1 MERPSKKVTAD
12 MTTETPQLLVKLQ
25 ALLVQVSAL
34 TPADGTDL
42 VGREMQ
48 VMQQSL
54 RRLLRELGVLDSVD
68 SPE

>member
-12 MTTETPQLLVKLQ
+12 MAPDTPQLLVDLQ

-34 TPADGTDL
+34 TPADRTDL

-48 VMQQSL
+48 VMEQSL
-54 RRLLRELGVLDSVD
+54 RRLLRELGVLDCVD
-68 SPE
+68 STE

>member
-12 MTTETPQLLVKLQ
+12 MAPDTPQLLVDLQ

-68 SPE
+68 STE

>member
-12 MTTETPQLLVKLQ
+12 MAPDTPQLLVDLQ
-25 ALLVQVSAL
+25 ALLFQVSAL
-34 TPADGTDL
+34 TSADGTDL

-48 VMQQSL
+48 VMEQSL

-68 SPE
+68 STE